1 MSYSALTKPDLAA
14 QRAPA
19 GVAEHAEAAC
29 GLLSAGSYPLALGYL
44 VKEAGL

>member
-1 MSYSALTKPDLAA
+1 MSYPALTKPDLAA

-19 GVAEHAEAAC
+19 GVAEHAEAAR
-29 GLLSAGSYPLALGYL
+29 GLLSTDSYPLALRYL